1 MSQIR
6 AIRPTTQEM
15 EYTNHPLYYEKCIKI
30 KASIVENFTPFDQK
44 WKKNSQRYKTNKCYR
59 LIAASA

>member
-44 WKKNSQRYKTNKCYR
+44 WKKIVSAIKQTNV
-59 LIAASA
+59 IG